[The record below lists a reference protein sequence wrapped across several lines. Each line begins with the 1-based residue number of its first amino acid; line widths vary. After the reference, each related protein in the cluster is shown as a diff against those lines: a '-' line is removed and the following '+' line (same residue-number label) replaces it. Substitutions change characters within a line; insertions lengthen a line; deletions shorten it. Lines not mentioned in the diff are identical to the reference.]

1 MEKGST
7 GSKQTKRYSWI
18 IGLLIFIIALLL
30 GCIIVKNIEKEKKT
44 AAAYTAQSTVKRINA
59 QLDQYVEL
67 SEFLENVILA
77 GYDLNQ
83 TTFSELAEMLPN
95 EAGVVKAFE
104 LAPDGVITDIF
115 PKQGNEQAFGMN
127 MLTEH
132 ERSGDAKRAKETG
145 KYTLGGPYQLKQG
158 GTGALLFHPVYQNN
172 IIGNDIFWGFVIIV
186 IDWDKFIDEIGMERL
201 SEASYCYEIWTNDE
215 NTDDRIVL
223 TQNQEHMPENSLT
236 VECKIPNYTWYVD
249 IVPKEGWI
257 SIYQWIAVIVSAL
270 IIAMMG
276 ATIFDQVCSKKR
288 REKQYAAELKKSAE
302 QAKEASEAKTRFLFN
317 MSHDIRTPMNAI
329 IGFSDLL
336 GKNLKNEE
344 KAREYLG
351 KIKSSGNFLMTII
364 DQVLEKARIE
374 SGTAVLKMQAEN
386 LSEMFYSVN
395 TVFESA
401 IQSKEIQYS
410 IDTNI
415 QHKYAVCDKT
425 KLQEIYLNIV
435 SNAIK
440 YTPNGQAIHVNI
452 TETASDDKKAW
463 YVFICED
470 TGIGMKQEYLPHIF
484 DEFSREHTA
493 TENKVVGTGL
503 GLSIVKSFVELMGGK
518 IYVESE
524 QGKGTKFT
532 VEIPLEIAS
541 EEDVYKKKESEQSV
555 ISDKSIGKRILLA
568 EDNELNAEIAIEL
581 LKEEGILTDWAK
593 DGQECCDMLGQAE
606 DGYYALI
613 LMDIQMPRLN
623 GYEATA
629 KIRQMENRKKAAIPI
644 IAMTANAFAEDIQM
658 AKNAGMNGH
667 IAKPLDGEKMIT
679 VLKQC
684 LADNSDVKI
693 QEDL

>member
-7 GSKQTKRYSWI
+7 VSKQIKRYSWI
-18 IGLLIFIIALLL
+18 IGLLIFIIALFL
-30 GCIIVKNIEKEKKT
+30 GCIIVNNIAKEKKT
-44 AAAYTAQSTVKRINA
+44 AAAYTAKSTVKRINA

-67 SEFLENVILA
+67 SDFLENVILA

-104 LAPDGVITDIF
+104 LAPDGIITDIF
-115 PKQGNEQAFGMN
+115 PEQGNEQAFGMD

-145 KYTLGGPYQLKQG
+145 KYTLGGPYELKQG
-158 GTGALLFHPVYQNN
+158 GTGALLFHPVYQDN
-172 IIGNDIFWGFVIIV
+172 IIGNDTFLGFVIIV
-186 IDWDKFIDEIGMERL
+186 IDWDKFIDEIGLERL
-201 SEASYCYEIWTNDE
+201 SEASYGYEIWTNDE
-215 NTDDRIVL
+215 NTNDRIVL
-223 TQNQEHMPENSLT
+223 AQNQEDMPENSLT
-236 VECKIPNYTWYVD
+236 VECKIPDYTWYVD

-276 ATIFDQVCSKKR
+276 ATIFDQICSKKR

-593 DGQECCDMLGQAE
+593 DGQECCDMLGKAE

>member
-1 MEKGST
+1 
-7 GSKQTKRYSWI
+7 
-18 IGLLIFIIALLL
+18 
-30 GCIIVKNIEKEKKT
+30 
-44 AAAYTAQSTVKRINA
+44 
-59 QLDQYVEL
+59 
-67 SEFLENVILA
+67 
-77 GYDLNQ
+77 
-83 TTFSELAEMLPN
+83 
-95 EAGVVKAFE
+95 
-104 LAPDGVITDIF
+104 
-115 PKQGNEQAFGMN
+115 
-127 MLTEH
+127 
-132 ERSGDAKRAKETG
+132 
-145 KYTLGGPYQLKQG
+145 
-158 GTGALLFHPVYQNN
+158 
-172 IIGNDIFWGFVIIV
+172 
-186 IDWDKFIDEIGMERL
+186 
-201 SEASYCYEIWTNDE
+201 
-215 NTDDRIVL
+215 
-223 TQNQEHMPENSLT
+223 
-236 VECKIPNYTWYVD
+236 
-249 IVPKEGWI
+249 
-257 SIYQWIAVIVSAL
+257 
-270 IIAMMG
+270 
-276 ATIFDQVCSKKR
+276 
-288 REKQYAAELKKSAE
+288 
-302 QAKEASEAKTRFLFN
+302 
-317 MSHDIRTPMNAI
+317 MNAI

-395 TVFESA
+395 TVFESD

-684 LADNSDVKI
+684 LADNSDVKR

>member
-18 IGLLIFIIALLL
+18 IGLFIFITALLL

-104 LAPDGVITDIF
+104 LAPEGVITDIF
-115 PKQGNEQAFGMN
+115 PEQGNEQAFGMD

-158 GTGALLFHPVYQNN
+158 GTGALLFNPVYQNN
-172 IIGNDIFWGFVIIV
+172 ITGNDTFWGFVIIV

-276 ATIFDQVCSKKR
+276 ATIFDQICSKKR

-395 TVFESA
+395 TVFEA
-401 IQSKEIQYS
+401 DIQSKEIQYS

-503 GLSIVKSFVELMGGK
+503 GLSIVKSFVELMDGK

>member
-67 SEFLENVILA
+67 SELLENVILA

-172 IIGNDIFWGFVIIV
+172 IIGNDTCWGFVIIV

-276 ATIFDQVCSKKR
+276 ATIFDQICSKKR

-395 TVFESA
+395 TVFESD

-555 ISDKSIGKRILLA
+555 ISDKSIRKRILL
-568 EDNELNAEIAIEL
+568 
-581 LKEEGILTDWAK
+581 
-593 DGQECCDMLGQAE
+593 
-606 DGYYALI
+606 
-613 LMDIQMPRLN
+613 
-623 GYEATA
+623 
-629 KIRQMENRKKAAIPI
+629 
-644 IAMTANAFAEDIQM
+644 AEDIQM

>member
-1 MEKGST
+1 MDKGST

-18 IGLLIFIIALLL
+18 IGLLIFITALLL

-44 AAAYTAQSTVKRINA
+44 AAAYTAQSTVKRINV

-104 LAPDGVITDIF
+104 LAPDGIITDIF
-115 PKQGNEQAFGMN
+115 PGQGNEQAFGMN

-158 GTGALLFHPVYQNN
+158 ETGALLFHPVYQNN
-172 IIGNDIFWGFVIIV
+172 ITGNDTFWGGGVIIV

-223 TQNQEHMPENSLT
+223 AQNQEHMPENSLT
-236 VECKIPNYTWYVD
+236 VECEIPNYTWYVD

-270 IIAMMG
+270 IIAMMA
-276 ATIFDQVCSKKR
+276 ATIFDQICSKKR

-470 TGIGMKQEYLPHIF
+470 TGIGMKQEYLPYIF

-518 IYVESE
+518 IYVESK

-568 EDNELNAEIAIEL
+568 ED
-581 LKEEGILTDWAK
+581 
-593 DGQECCDMLGQAE
+593 
-606 DGYYALI
+606 
-613 LMDIQMPRLN
+613 
-623 GYEATA
+623 
-629 KIRQMENRKKAAIPI
+629 
-644 IAMTANAFAEDIQM
+644 IQM

>member
-1 MEKGST
+1 MDKGST

-18 IGLLIFIIALLL
+18 IGLLIFITALLL

-44 AAAYTAQSTVKRINA
+44 AAAYTAQSTVKRINV

-67 SEFLENVILA
+67 SEFLGNVVLA
-77 GYDLNQ
+77 GYNLDQ
-83 TTFSELAEMLPN
+83 TSFSELAEMLPN

-104 LAPDGVITDIF
+104 LAPDGIITDIF
-115 PKQGNEQAFGMN
+115 PGQGNEQAFGMN

-158 GTGALLFHPVYQNN
+158 ETGALLFHPVYQNN
-172 IIGNDIFWGFVIIV
+172 ITGNDTFWGFVIIV

-223 TQNQEHMPENSLT
+223 AQNQEHMPENSLT
-236 VECKIPNYTWYVD
+236 VECEIPNYTWYVD

-276 ATIFDQVCSKKR
+276 ATIFDQICSKKR

-317 MSHDIRTPMNAI
+317 MSHDIRTPMN

-503 GLSIVKSFVELMGGK
+503 GLSIVKSFVELMDGK

-568 EDNELNAEIAIEL
+568 ED
-581 LKEEGILTDWAK
+581 
-593 DGQECCDMLGQAE
+593 
-606 DGYYALI
+606 
-613 LMDIQMPRLN
+613 
-623 GYEATA
+623 
-629 KIRQMENRKKAAIPI
+629 
-644 IAMTANAFAEDIQM
+644 IQM

>member
-1 MEKGST
+1 MDKGST

-18 IGLLIFIIALLL
+18 IGLLIFITALLL

-77 GYDLNQ
+77 G
-83 TTFSELAEMLPN
+83 
-95 EAGVVKAFE
+95 
-104 LAPDGVITDIF
+104 
-115 PKQGNEQAFGMN
+115 
-127 MLTEH
+127 
-132 ERSGDAKRAKETG
+132 
-145 KYTLGGPYQLKQG
+145 PYQLKQG
-158 GTGALLFHPVYQNN
+158 ETGALLFHPVYQNN
-172 IIGNDIFWGFVIIV
+172 ITGNDTFWGFVIIV

-223 TQNQEHMPENSLT
+223 AQNQEHMPENSLT
-236 VECKIPNYTWYVD
+236 VECEIPNYTWYVD

-276 ATIFDQVCSKKR
+276 ATIFDQICSKKR

-470 TGIGMKQEYLPHIF
+470 TGIRMKQEYLPHIF

-518 IYVESE
+518 IYVESK

-568 EDNELNAEIAIEL
+568 ED
-581 LKEEGILTDWAK
+581 
-593 DGQECCDMLGQAE
+593 
-606 DGYYALI
+606 
-613 LMDIQMPRLN
+613 
-623 GYEATA
+623 
-629 KIRQMENRKKAAIPI
+629 
-644 IAMTANAFAEDIQM
+644 IQM

>member
-1 MEKGST
+1 MEKRSSA
-7 GSKQTKRYSWI
+7 SKQIKKYSLI
-18 IGLLIFIIALLL
+18 VGLLVFIASFLFGYINL
-30 GCIIVKNIEKEKKT
+30 KNIEKGKKT
-44 AAAYTAQSTVKRINA
+44 AATYTAQSTVRRINA
-59 QLDQYVEL
+59 QLNQYVEL
-67 SEFLENVILA
+67 SEFLGNVVLA
-77 GYDLNQ
+77 GYNLGQ
-83 TTFSELAEMLPN
+83 TSFSELAEMLPN
-95 EAGVVKAFE
+95 ENGIVKAFE
-104 LAPDGVITDIF
+104 LAPDGVVTDVF
-115 PKQGNEQAFGMN
+115 PQQGNENAFGIN
-127 MLTEH
+127 MLTDH
-132 ERSGDAKRAKETG
+132 ERKDDANRAKETG
-145 KYTLGGPYQLKQG
+145 NYTLGGPYKLKQG
-158 GTGALLFHPVYQNN
+158 GTGALLFHPVYKEDS
-172 IIGNDIFWGFVIIV
+172 IDNDSFWGFVIMV
-186 IDWDKFIDEIGMERL
+186 IDWDKFIDEIGLDRL
-201 SEASYCYEIWTNDE
+201 NEASYCYEIWTTDE
-215 NTDDRIVL
+215 TTGSRVVL
-223 TQNQEHMPENSLT
+223 TQSQEHIPKNNLT
-236 VECKIPNYTWYVD
+236 VECEIPNDTWYVD
-249 IVPKEGWI
+249 IVPDEGWI
-257 SIYQWIAVIVSAL
+257 SIYQWIAVIAVSCITSL
-270 IIAMMG
+270 MG
-276 ATIFDQVCSKKR
+276 ATIFNQVRSKKY
-288 REKQYAAELKKSAE
+288 RENQYAVELKKSAE
-302 QAKEASEAKTRFLFN
+302 QAREASEAKTRFLFN

-344 KAREYLG
+344 KAREYLR

-410 IDTNI
+410 IDTNV

-503 GLSIVKSFVELMGGK
+503 GLSIVKSFVELMDGK

>member
-1 MEKGST
+1 MDKGST

-18 IGLLIFIIALLL
+18 IGLLIFITALLL

-44 AAAYTAQSTVKRINA
+44 AAAYTAQSTVKRINV

-77 GYDLNQ
+77 G
-83 TTFSELAEMLPN
+83 
-95 EAGVVKAFE
+95 
-104 LAPDGVITDIF
+104 
-115 PKQGNEQAFGMN
+115 
-127 MLTEH
+127 
-132 ERSGDAKRAKETG
+132 
-145 KYTLGGPYQLKQG
+145 PYQLKQG
-158 GTGALLFHPVYQNN
+158 ETGALLFHPVYQNN
-172 IIGNDIFWGFVIIV
+172 ITGNDTFWGFVIIV

-223 TQNQEHMPENSLT
+223 AQNQEHMPENSLT
-236 VECKIPNYTWYVD
+236 VECEISNYTWYVD

-276 ATIFDQVCSKKR
+276 ATIFDQICSKKR

-425 KLQEIYLNIV
+425 KLQEI
-435 SNAIK
+435 
-440 YTPNGQAIHVNI
+440 
-452 TETASDDKKAW
+452 
-463 YVFICED
+463 
-470 TGIGMKQEYLPHIF
+470 
-484 DEFSREHTA
+484 
-493 TENKVVGTGL
+493 
-503 GLSIVKSFVELMGGK
+503 
-518 IYVESE
+518 
-524 QGKGTKFT
+524 
-532 VEIPLEIAS
+532 
-541 EEDVYKKKESEQSV
+541 
-555 ISDKSIGKRILLA
+555 
-568 EDNELNAEIAIEL
+568 
-581 LKEEGILTDWAK
+581 
-593 DGQECCDMLGQAE
+593 
-606 DGYYALI
+606 
-613 LMDIQMPRLN
+613 
-623 GYEATA
+623 
-629 KIRQMENRKKAAIPI
+629 
-644 IAMTANAFAEDIQM
+644 
-658 AKNAGMNGH
+658 
-667 IAKPLDGEKMIT
+667 
-679 VLKQC
+679 
-684 LADNSDVKI
+684 
-693 QEDL
+693 

>member
-18 IGLLIFIIALLL
+18 IGLFIFITALLL
-30 GCIIVKNIEKEKKT
+30 GYIIVKNIEKEKKT

-104 LAPDGVITDIF
+104 LAPEGVITDIF
-115 PKQGNEQAFGMN
+115 PKQGNDQAFGMN

-172 IIGNDIFWGFVIIV
+172 ITGNDTFWGFVIIV

-236 VECKIPNYTWYVD
+236 VECEIPNYTWYVD

-270 IIAMMG
+270 MIAMMG
-276 ATIFDQVCSKKR
+276 ATIFDQICSKKR

-302 QAKEASEAKTRFLFN
+302 QAKEASAAKTRFLFN

-329 IGFSDLL
+329 IGFSGLL
-336 GKNLKNEE
+336 EKNLQNEE
-344 KAREYLG
+344 KAKEYLG
-351 KIKSSGNFLMTII
+351 KICSSGNLLMTII
-364 DQVLEKARIE
+364 NQILEIARIE
-374 SGTAVLKMQAEN
+374 SGTIALQLKAEDINAV
-386 LSEMFYSVN
+386 FHTVN
-395 TVFESA
+395 TVFEED
-401 IQSKEIQYS
+401 IRKKNLQYS
-410 IDTNI
+410 ADLDVYHTFIF
-415 QHKYAVCDKT
+415 CDRV
-425 KLQEIYLNIV
+425 KLQEIMLNII

-440 YTPNGQAIHVNI
+440 YTSDGHAVHVKIYEKDSENPR
-452 TETASDDKKAW
+452 KAR
-463 YVFICED
+463 FIFTCED
-470 TGIGMKQEYLPHIF
+470 TGIGMSEEYLPHIF
-484 DEFSREHTA
+484 EEFSREHTT
-493 TENKVVGTGL
+493 TENKVAGTGL
-503 GLSIVKSFVELMGGK
+503 GLPIVKSMIELMGGS
-518 IYVESE
+518 IQVEST
-524 QGKGTKFT
+524 QGVGTKFT
-532 VEIPLEIAS
+532 VDISFDTAS
-541 EEDVYKKKESEQSV
+541 EADVYRNQISEQPD
-555 ISDKSIGKRILLA
+555 ILEKLEGKRILLA
-568 EDNELNAEIAIEL
+568 EDNDLNAEIAIEL
-581 LKEEGILTDWAK
+581 LAEQKIITDR
-593 DGQECCDMLGQAE
+593 AE
-606 DGYYALI
+606 DGAECLDKLEKAVAGYYDMI
-613 LMDIQMPRLN
+613 LMDIQMPVMD
-623 GYEATA
+623 GYDAA
-629 KIRQMENRKKAAIPI
+629 ARIRRMKDEKKASIPI
-644 IAMTANAFAEDIQM
+644 VAMTANAFAEDRQKAISM
-658 AKNAGMNGH
+658 GMNDH
-667 IAKPLDGEKMIT
+667 VAKPIDMNVLLPVIAKYIR
-679 VLKQC
+679 
-684 LADNSDVKI
+684 
-693 QEDL
+693 